1 MPLPSA
7 LTKFFLVF
15 QIIFDHPKY
24 FRFFQKKLDVAKKN
38 LAVQTKFGHPKNV
51 FHQFFLMEIMFL
63 MTEIFFYHPKCFLEV
78 LIFLDTQIFF
88 LNVQK

>member
-24 FRFFQKKLDVAKKN
+24 FRFFQKKLDVPKK
-38 LAVQTKFGHPKNV
+38 KFGHPKNV